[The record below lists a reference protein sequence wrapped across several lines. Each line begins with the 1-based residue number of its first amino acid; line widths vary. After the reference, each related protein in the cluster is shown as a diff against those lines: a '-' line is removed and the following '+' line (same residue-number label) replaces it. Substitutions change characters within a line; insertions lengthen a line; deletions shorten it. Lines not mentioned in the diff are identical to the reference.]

1 MRLAALSTILG
12 LSAAALCMTA
22 ASTAHAGPDTCT
34 PARLQ
39 IILDRSSSMQT
50 GTIGGISKWDI
61 ATNALDT
68 VVGAYEN
75 TIELG
80 LTMFPE
86 PSQCSPGTVD
96 VNPGLGNYT
105 AISNELLNPP
115 PTAGN
120 WTPMAETLELTA
132 TQPTLISAGSA
143 KYALLITDG
152 WQWCDPYDASRRF
165 APVDAIASLN
175 AQGVQTFVVGFGA
188 SVDALTLNMMA
199 VEAGTA
205 RPGCDPTGDTAD
217 SPDPCYY
224 QASNPSELMAAL
236 MDVSVTVST
245 ETCDGLDNDC
255 DGQVD
260 EGLTQACAN
269 DCGTG
274 TETCVAGTW
283 QGCDAPPVEAEV
295 CDGQDNNCDGVTDPG
310 CDCTPGDSQA
320 CGSADAC
327 ETGTQT
333 CGADGTWGAC
343 VGAVEPEPEMCDGL
357 DNDCDGRTDESG
369 VETNLLCGA
378 GQRCDNGSC
387 EDLDP
392 VEPAADDEIG
402 AQPAGG
408 CGCATGGSEDEHLPG
423 LALLGLGVMFSLRRR
438 RRTR

>member
-1 MRLAALSTILG
+1 MGHPALRTILG
-12 LSAAALCMTA
+12 LSAAAACLF
-22 ASTAHAGPDTCT
+22 SGVKAHADQCT

-39 IILDRSSSMQT
+39 IVLDRSSSMRT
-50 GTIGGISKWDI
+50 GTIGGVSKWDI
-61 ATNALDT
+61 ARTALDT
-68 VVGAYEN
+68 VVGAYQN
-75 TIELG
+75 NIELG
-80 LTMFPE
+80 LTLFPE
-86 PSQCSPGTVD
+86 PDECSPGTVRVD
-96 VNPGLGNYT
+96 PGLGNYS
-105 AISNELLNPP
+105 AIMGELIDPP

-120 WTPMAETLELTA
+120 WTPMAETLEATA
-132 TQPTLISAGSA
+132 TQTTLTSPGSA

-152 WQWCDPYDASRRF
+152 WQWCDPYDPTRRF

-224 QASNPSELMAAL
+224 QASNPTELMAAL

-245 ETCDGLDNDC
+245 EVCDGLDNDC
-255 DGQVD
+255 DGEVD
-260 EGLTQACAN
+260 EGLNRACAT

-274 TETCVAGTW
+274 TETCVAGNW

-295 CDGQDNNCDGVTDPG
+295 CDGLDNNCDGSTDPG
-310 CDCTPGDSQA
+310 CECTPGETQQ

-343 VGAVEPEPEMCDGL
+343 EGAVEPEPEMCDGF
-357 DNDCDGRTDESG
+357 DNDCDGEVDESDI
-369 VETNLLCGA
+369 ETNLLCGP
-378 GQRCDNGSC
+378 GQKCTDGSC
-387 EDLDP
+387 QDVDP
-392 VEPAADDEIG
+392 VDPFGDDDAG
-402 AQPAGG
+402 AQPSGG
-408 CGCATGGSEDEHLPG
+408 CGCATGDSEEGHTAG
-423 LALLGLGVMFSLRRR
+423 LLLLGLGVMFTLRRR
-438 RRTR
+438 RRNR